1 MSGAVLAWLVTWTW
15 QAATLTVIS
24 MIALRLARRTNASTR
39 YMVWWITL
47 VGVLALAVI
56 PWSWPIVPESAFG
69 SEEASPAT
77 LLGASPGRSRFGLV
91 EIPPVPI
98 WIVGVGAVLW
108 AAYSTQRLTA
118 LVRSLARLRVVKR
131 RCAPVPRRFEQRLSL
146 WISVRHE
153 GRSARLCLSEDVAT
167 GCMLGLGPPVIALP
181 RGLVAALTAAD
192 LDRVVLHEYGHVQ
205 RRDDWTTFAQ
215 ALIEALLGWHPAI
228 RWIGRN
234 LRFEREV
241 ACDDWVILQTRA
253 ARDYAS
259 SLTKLAGLALKQRA
273 LPFAS
278 PALRSRRELVGRVE
292 RLLDP
297 MRNVAI
303 RPIWSVLATG
313 TLALGGGVVLL
324 GQTPPIMT
332 VGPAAVLPVVPRLDA
347 SAPNLRPL
355 VASSR
360 GLASTGETSG
370 VGARISTAQ
379 SGKLSP
385 PPRIV
390 NQTTLLAHAELSALR
405 GLTPPDSLRPALAGR
420 HFKPVLRS
428 RELAV
433 DAKFTFPM
441 NVPFPKPTELGSRYK
456 AMDTGPGPWGQIA
469 SAGQAVG
476 VGASYAGV
484 ATAAAFQTVGSS
496 IVRVFVGSR

>member
-1 MSGAVLAWLVTWTW
+1 MSGAVLVWLVTWTSR
-15 QAATLTVIS
+15 AATLTVIS
-24 MIALRLARRTNASTR
+24 TIVLRLARRTNASTR
-39 YMVWWITL
+39 YMAWWITL

-69 SEEASPAT
+69 SEGASPAT
-77 LLGASPGRSRFGLV
+77 LLGASP
-91 EIPPVPI
+91 
-98 WIVGVGAVLW
+98 
-108 AAYSTQRLTA
+108 
-118 LVRSLARLRVVKR
+118 
-131 RCAPVPRRFEQRLSL
+131 
-146 WISVRHE
+146 
-153 GRSARLCLSEDVAT
+153 
-167 GCMLGLGPPVIALP
+167 
-181 RGLVAALTAAD
+181 
-192 LDRVVLHEYGHVQ
+192 
-205 RRDDWTTFAQ
+205 
-215 ALIEALLGWHPAI
+215 
-228 RWIGRN
+228 
-234 LRFEREV
+234 
-241 ACDDWVILQTRA
+241 
-253 ARDYAS
+253 
-259 SLTKLAGLALKQRA
+259 
-273 LPFAS
+273 
-278 PALRSRRELVGRVE
+278 E

-303 RPIWSVLATG
+303 RPIWSVLAMG
-313 TLALGGGVVLL
+313 TLALGGGGVLL

-332 VGPAAVLPVVPRLDA
+332 VGPAAVLPMVPRLDVN
-347 SAPNLRPL
+347 APNLRPL
-355 VASSR
+355 LASSR

-405 GLTPPDSLRPALAGR
+405 GLTPPDSLRPALVGR
-420 HFKPVLRS
+420 HFTPVLRS
-428 RELAV
+428 RVMAV
-433 DAKFTFPM
+433 DAEFAFPM

-456 AMDTGPGPWGQIA
+456 AMDTGPGPWGRIV